1 MKLST
6 RFIIIAVVL
15 IACIAFIHPS
25 VRWATYDNAQRVA
38 LNGDPM
44 SKNADEAIGQWKLN
58 QPPQDAPF
66 GQRLAYS
73 VKKWWQG
80 DRSKVLNLGLDLQG
94 GISVFLKVELDDA
107 IQSQLENLRQRAV
120 EYFEENKIKY
130 AEITVPK
137 DKVGEITFTFD
148 SAEDAKQGLDRLQGQ
163 EDFTS
168 VLNLPSAS
176 GTSFTATMRQ
186 GEQDNLRRRAL
197 DQARHVVENRVNEL
211 GLTEP
216 QIQVEEPARIILQ
229 LPGEKDPNRVRE
241 LLKKTA
247 QLSFHVVADAK
258 RSDSCIKSLI
268 RLKKAEK
275 IDDKI
280 FPPPARPTAASPIR
294 PTASE
299 RPITNTSRNCL
310 RTPKSSAAFPATAP

>member
-94 GISVFLKVELDDA
+94 GISVFLKV
-107 IQSQLENLRQRAV
+107 
-120 EYFEENKIKY
+120 
-130 AEITVPK
+130 
-137 DKVGEITFTFD
+137 
-148 SAEDAKQGLDRLQGQ
+148 
-163 EDFTS
+163 
-168 VLNLPSAS
+168 
-176 GTSFTATMRQ
+176 
-186 GEQDNLRRRAL
+186 
-197 DQARHVVENRVNEL
+197 
-211 GLTEP
+211 
-216 QIQVEEPARIILQ
+216 RIL
-229 LPGEKDPNRVRE
+229 
-241 LLKKTA
+241 
-247 QLSFHVVADAK
+247 
-258 RSDSCIKSLI
+258 
-268 RLKKAEK
+268 
-275 IDDKI
+275 
-280 FPPPARPTAASPIR
+280 
-294 PTASE
+294 
-299 RPITNTSRNCL
+299 
-310 RTPKSSAAFPATAP
+310 